1 MCLAAVN
8 LAEQEEVMKKKESKV
23 FLLLASLC
31 LLLGGC
37 GNASS
42 GQDGKAPSVTAG
54 ETEKTAEAETVTA
67 GEISGETEKEPE
79 TQATAIQPQEMVEEE
94 KSE

>member
-1 MCLAAVN
+1 
-8 LAEQEEVMKKKESKV
+8 MKKKGSKV

-42 GQDGKAPSVTAG
+42 GQDGKEPSVTAG
-54 ETEKTAEAETVTA
+54 ETEKTAETETVTA
-67 GEISGETEKEPE
+67 GEISGETKKRAGKRNCRRDGRNEKSGAGDAKGSACCPGREPE
-79 TQATAIQPQEMVEEE
+79 
-94 KSE
+94 